1 MVSLKSPELNLT
13 ISQVKEEIDLVNI
26 KIDNSL
32 EDDLSRS
39 ELLVLKSE
47 KQKLETQYDNLI
59 KILSSLDIKSPFG
72 GEITSSLHLKEDQWV
87 NKEDP
92 LFSIVNKNSHKI
104 IAFISE
110 RDIDQVVT
118 DNEVKFT
125 SPLNSQIELV
135 AQIASISKSPVNNF
149 DLYPMVTSMYD
160 GPIAARQNPSGGI
173 QSEEAFYVIS
183 MNLISEEKFSD
194 QKILGNAQITV
205 KPISFSEKLYK
216 TVYSVLI
223 RELNF

>member
-1 MVSLKSPELNLT
+1 M
-13 ISQVKEEIDLVNI
+13 
-26 KIDNSL
+26 
-32 EDDLSRS
+32 R
-39 ELLVLKSE
+39 
-47 KQKLETQYDNLI
+47 
-59 KILSSLDIKSPFG
+59 
-72 GEITSSLHLKEDQWV
+72 

-110 RDIDQVVT
+110 RDIDHIIT
-118 DNEVKFT
+118 DKEVEFT
-125 SPLNSQIELV
+125 SPLNNQIELV
-135 AQIASISKSPVNNF
+135 AQISSISKSPVNNF
-149 DLYPMVTSMYD
+149 DLYPMVTSMFD

-194 QKILGNAQITV
+194 QKILGNAQIAV
-205 KPISFSEKLYK
+205 NPISFSEKLYK
-216 TVYSVLI
+216 TLYSVLV